1 MPSKALPRTTW
12 TSLLGG
18 PNKAGEPDTAV
29 QDGDALFFWLA
40 SPNVFSGSTETVSCT
55 TIHFIGSADHM

>member
-1 MPSKALPRTTW
+1 M
-12 TSLLGG
+12 LGG

-40 SPNVFSGSTETVSCT
+40 SPNVFSGYTETVSCT
-55 TIHFIGSADHM
+55 TIHFMGSAGHM